1 MLLHLACV
9 LLTLTLSANAFS
21 ATEETESAPLMFM
34 TADVWPWGYLHTDGQ
49 PAGLLS
55 LFAERLA
62 HHADLPLNNRVLPH
76 QRLLLEF
83 RQGQAGFTV
92 LFENPLLGDIAESIG
107 VVLQADIMLVANR
120 DFPGELTLEGLK
132 GKKLGYIRGTYYGEA
147 FNQSRHLIK
156 IPVYNLD
163 QAIDMLRINRLDAL
177 ISSDIVLEH
186 SLLAKNLSVDLFRHQ
201 VITQG
206 HAAHLYVSRRGE
218 HPQMKPRLQTALEKM
233 RRSGELDSIFH
244 SQIRSEPAPRH

>member
-1 MLLHLACV
+1 MLLRLACV
-9 LLTLTLSANAFS
+9 LLALALSANASS
-21 ATEETESAPLMFM
+21 ATKEPDSAPLMFM
-34 TADVWPWGYLHTDGQ
+34 TADVWPWGYHHADGQ
-49 PAGLLS
+49 PAGLVS

-62 HHADLPLNNRVLPH
+62 HHAALPLYNRVLPH

-83 RQGQAGFTV
+83 RQGQADFTV

-107 VVLQADIMLVANR
+107 VVLRADIMLVANQ
-120 DFPGELTLEGLK
+120 DYSGELTLDGLK

-147 FNQSRHLIK
+147 FNQSRHLTK

-177 ISSDIVLEH
+177 ISSDIVLEQ
-186 SLLAKNLSVDLFRHQ
+186 SLMAKNLSVELFRHQ
-201 VITQG
+201 VITHG
-206 HAAHLYVSRRGE
+206 HAAHLYMSRRGD
-218 HPQMKPRLQTALEKM
+218 HPHIKPRLQAALEKM

-244 SQIRSEPAPRH
+244 SQIRSEPVRRR